1 MSLATFKKKTINKYA
16 SATKISGKPP
26 GGVFLPQ
33 GPFGASTTSLYNAIN
48 SPAVEGFSLNG
59 SHRNV
64 GGVGKTYQFSKNG
77 TPYRGFYPLGSGSR
91 LGSKRGALE
100 YNPITPSVF
109 NVNEVYVLG
118 DQFFYVKPTV
128 LSNFAMLR
136 KKYKWAYYGKYPN
149 YWVQPN
155 YGQTTQSDTKSQGNY
170 LHNLSVAS
178 MCVEDVNNVDKY
190 VGYIRNGSGMTCH
203 TTPALFK
210 YNDVARNSVYTK
222 RLYQPLDASEQT
234 MRVQRKVVN
243 PQGKQKP
250 FPYATNGDMCN
261 QVDNYYVAP
270 PAWYTYDNNSA
281 SKNADCILQKCATTE
296 QIQKALVL
304 GKGDNKCIQLYK
316 NYIAA
321 ASK

>member
-1 MSLATFKKKTINKYA
+1 MSLATFKKKSINKYA

-26 GGVFLPQ
+26 GGIFLTQ
-33 GPFGASTTSLYNAIN
+33 GPFGTSKEFLSIAIN
-48 SPAVEGFSLNG
+48 SYSPNGFSLNG
-59 SHRNV
+59 PHRNV

-77 TPYRGFYPLGSGSR
+77 TPYRGFYPMGSGAM

-100 YNPITPSVF
+100 YNPPTPSVF
-109 NVNEVYVLG
+109 NVNQVYVLG

-136 KKYKWAYYGKYPN
+136 KKYRWAYYGKYPN

-170 LHNLSVAS
+170 LHDLSVANI
-178 MCVEDVNNVDKY
+178 CVEDVNNVDKY

-210 YNDVARNSVYTK
+210 YNDVARNSLYTK

-234 MRVQRKVVN
+234 MRVQRKCAH
-243 PQGKQKP
+243 PIGKQKP
-250 FPYATNGDMCN
+250 FPYATSGSTCN
-261 QVDNYYVAP
+261 QLQAYYVAP
-270 PAWYTYDNNSA
+270 PEWYTSIGNGNNA
-281 SKNADCILQKCATTE
+281 QVN
-296 QIQKALVL
+296 
-304 GKGDNKCIQLYK
+304 
-316 NYIAA
+316 
-321 ASK
+321 